1 MKTQGY
7 ENTALYDSSGFDVK
21 VLTTVLDLKK
31 VVKNLLEYPWFR
43 EIISQTSC
51 MSVLPDGT
59 AQTWKNA
66 NTFLDPSSEYY
77 NENVKGMKTGS
88 LSDDYNEVVL
98 YQMNGKEFLI
108 CSLGSQSNSSRYDD
122 VRYILETVNESD
134 CLKK

>member
-43 EIISQTSC
+43 EIISQTSY